1 MDSNSR
7 SRYTSLLKEDWVKLG
22 YLHEEDSG
30 LTRKFHPL
38 FQRTNA
44 LRPLGAEHIW
54 PQYKSEVEYHAMC
67 AEMGTIFQ
75 MASSMLETS
84 KSLDFLYQVANS
96 PRKVSNTGSSN
107 QGRPCKEFGWT
118 EPPSKAMARQAARDA
133 LRRLSRFLTF
143 QIGDPEANPAVRG
156 SFGSTEVTLDHFLEG
171 VKMNDVSSKS
181 GMASKITLNEDYIL
195 RLRELDNQEGDTT
208 SQRISLQL
216 KMAITLCHE
225 IAHALA
231 FAVDEEILEAF
242 TGEYDAF
249 VKASLE
255 GREYQRRVIGTDEP
269 FYRNETMAEI
279 GYCWENQVFGGN
291 VFWSSKTSDPLFV
304 SKWPSL
310 FTDSEFPKRGKEKRT
325 ARRYVVSLHFTR
337 NMHRQGFWDNLV
349 PGDSTALYI
358 KKTIGIEYINP
369 DEEALSI
376 DSSQIN
382 WPRDESSSRVSRERD
397 GQPIPDPSA
406 SRANETEEERRARE
420 LASEPRI

>member
-1 MDSNSR
+1 M
-7 SRYTSLLKEDWVKLG
+7 
-22 YLHEEDSG
+22 
-30 LTRKFHPL
+30 
-38 FQRTNA
+38 
-44 LRPLGAEHIW
+44 
-54 PQYKSEVEYHAMC
+54 
-67 AEMGTIFQ
+67 
-75 MASSMLETS
+75 
-84 KSLDFLYQVANS
+84 
-96 PRKVSNTGSSN
+96 
-107 QGRPCKEFGWT
+107 
-118 EPPSKAMARQAARDA
+118 
-133 LRRLSRFLTF
+133 
-143 QIGDPEANPAVRG
+143 
-156 SFGSTEVTLDHFLEG
+156 
-171 VKMNDVSSKS
+171 
-181 GMASKITLNEDYIL
+181 
-195 RLRELDNQEGDTT
+195 
-208 SQRISLQL
+208 
-216 KMAITLCHE
+216 
-225 IAHALA
+225 
-231 FAVDEEILEAF
+231 
-242 TGEYDAF
+242 
-249 VKASLE
+249 
-255 GREYQRRVIGTDEP
+255 IGTDEP